1 MRGPLSASRAFV
13 SGASGGV
20 GLAVARMLAS
30 GGAAMFLTARSADE
44 LAKVAF
50 QISQDFAVPVETAV
64 ADITQPVEVEAT
76 ALECGKIDIAVS
88 CSGYIPPGRL
98 EDVSAERFQRGLL
111 SAVFAPA
118 VMLREL
124 REPLIESDHGLFI
137 VVIDA
142 PEEPCD
148 DDIYA
153 AMSGAALRA
162 LVAAGP
168 VPHGFDDP
176 FADEDEIAD
185 DGDDE
190 DDRTEGE
197 TDPRQEDDDAPLP
210 LLRTVGIL
218 SGRGARAEDLAR
230 AVLNIALEPQR
241 WENGKTYHYR
251 DILYPE

>member
-1 MRGPLSASRAFV
+1 MRGPLSAHRAFV

-30 GGAAMFLTARSADE
+30 GGASLFLTARSADA
-44 LAKVAF
+44 LAKAAF

-64 ADITQPVEVEAT
+64 ADPTQPVEVEAT

-88 CSGYIPPGRL
+88 CAGYIPPGGL
-98 EDVSAERFQRGLL
+98 EDIPAERFKQGLL
-111 SAVFAPA
+111 STVFTPA

-124 REPLIESDHGLFI
+124 RDPLIESDHGLFI

-142 PEEPCD
+142 PDEVRD

-162 LVAAGP
+162 LVAGGGVA
-168 VPHGFDDP
+168 HGFADP
-176 FADEDEIAD
+176 F

-190 DDRTEGE
+190 TGSDEDDVEGE
-197 TDPRQEDDDAPLP
+197 PVDP

-218 SGRGARAEDLAR
+218 SGRGARADDLAR

-241 WENGKTYHYR
+241 WENGTTYGYR
-251 DILYPE
+251 DILQPE

>member
-1 MRGPLSASRAFV
+1 MRGPLSALRAFV

-30 GGAAMFLTARSADE
+30 GGASLFLTARSADA
-44 LAKVAF
+44 LAKAAF

-64 ADITQPVEVEAT
+64 ADVTQPVEVEAT

-88 CSGYIPPGRL
+88 CSGYIPPGGL
-98 EDVSAERFQRGLL
+98 EDIPADRFKQGLL

-124 REPLIESDHGLFI
+124 REPLIESDRGLFI

-142 PEEPCD
+142 PDEVRD

-162 LVAAGP
+162 LVAGGGVAHGFADPFDGEDTTENDETDEGP
-168 VPHGFDDP
+168 V
-176 FADEDEIAD
+176 E
-185 DGDDE
+185 
-190 DDRTEGE
+190 
-197 TDPRQEDDDAPLP
+197 P
-210 LLRTVGIL
+210 LLRTVGVL
-218 SGRGARAEDLAR
+218 SGRGARGDDLAR
-230 AVLNIALEPQR
+230 AVLNVALEPQR
-241 WENGKTYHYR
+241 WENGATYGYR
-251 DILYPE
+251 DILQAE